1 MKIIEKIKSN
11 LKKKTKNIKELLS
24 PKDKYKIE
32 WIKQGKEK
40 LISINKN
47 NKPLLKATF
56 NFFGIYQPET
66 KLFIWAS
73 SIPGISQEQIKYIRF
88 IKSHNHL
95 FESDDESLIMFYYQL
110 LTQDMLLITDTK
122 MIPLISELLLFLS
135 QDQYII
141 NPINSDNNVQFISIK
156 DIKEKFV

>member
-32 WIKQGKEK
+32 WIKQGKQK

-66 KLFIWAS
+66 RLFIWAS

-95 FESDDESLIMFYYQL
+95 FESDDEPLIMFYYQL

-122 MIPLISELLLFLS
+122 MIPLISELLLYLS

-141 NPINSDNNVQFISIK
+141 NPINSDNNIQFISIK